1 MFWGGDDVTIVSAV
15 KHYAGGLPG
24 DLISPQGSHSRGEI
38 IDSPFVIVVWGAPIG
53 LPLFVLVFWEAPL
66 SPPLVYRVREAPSGL
81 PPLY

>member
-15 KHYAGGLPG
+15 KNYAGGLPG

-66 SPPLVYRVREAPSGL
+66 SSPLCLWGEGSP
-81 PPLY
+81 